1 MPNSIERIETEEAI
15 VGVYTH
21 GRRRIYTSTDL
32 ITEENVIQIVNEA
45 LITHSLNAYEEKYLL
60 DYRRGITP
68 ILARTKDRNAF
79 ICNKIN
85 ENHAEEICTYKNGA
99 FMQQAA
105 FYTARKPK
113 VQSKVG
119 KLNEY
124 LYRSGKAI
132 ADNKVVD
139 NFHTMGLGVLYVE
152 PTDDDEI
159 PVRCYSL
166 SPISSFVV
174 YSLRPG
180 NRPMLG
186 VNVVMAGER
195 MYIDAYTR
203 TKCYRL
209 LGSPATVRR
218 VIDGRMKEQSVATAQ
233 AVIGIEDNALD
244 EIPIIEYRYN
254 SLDMCAFEAAL
265 PLLNALDILASD
277 RLDGVS
283 QFIQSL
289 MVIYGADLPD
299 GETADTMKDKGILVL
314 PRMGDGTQADVK
326 ILSEELNQTQTQ
338 TLVDWT
344 YRQILR
350 VCSMPDTTKGERS
363 TSDTASAVYLR
374 DGFANAQVCARNTED
389 LFRESNA
396 YFDKIFLKILEDKQL
411 LKGLKVSD
419 FELNFVRN
427 ETSGMYEKAQALNL
441 LLNSGVEPTLAFGKS
456 GVSNDPNADVK
467 MSEKWLKMKW
477 GDPDAPTADKP
488 ETMGDEMGSGEP
500 LASPEPTEE
509 RDNNLSDRGSKVAKP
524 EVDGNA
530 QEGGT
535 DSSGYYVK
543 GYWRD

>member
-1 MPNSIERIETEEAI
+1 MPNSIERISDRSEAD
-15 VGVYTH
+15 VVTYGGVYTH
-21 GRRRIYTSTDL
+21 GRRRIYTSEDL
-32 ITEENVIQIVNEA
+32 ITEDNVLQIVNEA
-45 LITHSLNAYEEKYLL
+45 LMTHAWNAYEEKYLL

-68 ILARTKDRNAF
+68 ILQRTKERNSF
-79 ICNKIN
+79 VCNRVT
-85 ENHAEEICTYKNGA
+85 ENHAEEIVTYKNGA
-99 FMQQAA
+99 FLQQSA
-105 FYTARKPK
+105 FYTSRTPK
-113 VQSKVG
+113 AQSKVN

-124 LYRSGKAI
+124 LYRSGKQI

-139 NFHTMGLGVLYVE
+139 SFHTVGLGVLYIE
-152 PTDDDEI
+152 PNDDKEI
-159 PVRCYSL
+159 PVRCYAL
-166 SPISSFVV
+166 NPISAFVV

-180 NRPMLG
+180 NNPMLG
-186 VNVVMAGER
+186 VNIVMAGDKL
-195 MYIDAYTR
+195 YIDAYTR
-203 TKCYRL
+203 EKCFRII
-209 LGSPATVRR
+209 GTPATVRK
-218 VIDGRMKEQSVATAQ
+218 VIDGRMREEQIATAE
-233 AVIGIEDNALD
+233 AVIGVEDNALGD
-244 EIPIIEYRYN
+244 IPIIEYRYN
-254 SLDMCAFEAAL
+254 SLDMGAFEQAL
-265 PLLNALDILASD
+265 PLLDSLNELASD
-277 RLDGVS
+277 RLDGVG

-289 MVIYGADLPD
+289 MVIYGCDLPE
-299 GETADTMKDKGILVL
+299 GETADSMRHKGILVL
-314 PRMGDGTQADVK
+314 PRMGDGSQADVK
-326 ILSEELNQTQTQ
+326 LLSEELNQTQTQ

-344 YRQILR
+344 YRQVLR

-488 ETMGDEMGSGEP
+488 DTMGADESSGEP
-500 LASPEPTEE
+500 LELDKA
-509 RDNNLSDRGSKVAKP
+509 RDNNLSTG
-524 EVDGNA
+524 
-530 QEGGT
+530 
-535 DSSGYYVK
+535 SSGEEASEAENAEK
-543 GYWRD
+543 E

>member
-1 MPNSIERIETEEAI
+1 MPNSIETIDRSLEEDVTLA
-15 VGVYTH
+15 GVYTH
-21 GRRRIYTSTDL
+21 GRRRIYTSIDD
-32 ITEENVIQIVNEA
+32 ITEDNVLQIVNEA
-45 LITHSLNAYEEKYLL
+45 LVTHAWNAYEEKYLS

-68 ILARTKDRNAF
+68 ILQRTKDRNSF
-79 ICNKIN
+79 VLNKITEAN
-85 ENHAEEICTYKNGA
+85 AEMICTYKDGV
-99 FMQQAA
+99 FLSQPA

-124 LYRSGKAI
+124 LYRSGKHL
-132 ADNKVVD
+132 ADNKIVD
-139 NFHTMGLGVLYVE
+139 SFHTTGLGVLYVE
-152 PTDDDEI
+152 PNDDEDV
-159 PVRCYSL
+159 PVRCYAL

-180 NRPMLG
+180 NNPVLG
-186 VNVVMAGER
+186 VNIVMAGDR
-195 MYIDAYTR
+195 LYIDAYSR
-203 TKCYRL
+203 DKCFRI
-209 LGSPATVRR
+209 LGSPAAVRK
-218 VIDGRMKEQSVATAQ
+218 VIDGRIKDENIASAQ
-233 AVIGIEDNALD
+233 AVIGVEQNAIG

-254 SLDMCAFEAAL
+254 SMDMCAFEVAI
-265 PLLNALDILASD
+265 PLMNALDKLASD
-277 RLDGVS
+277 RLDGVD

-289 MVIYGADLPD
+289 LVIYGCDLPE
-299 GETADTMKDKGILVL
+299 GESADTMKKKGVLVL
-314 PRMGDGTQADVK
+314 PRMGDGTQGDVK
-326 ILSEELNQTQTQ
+326 ILASELNQTQTQ

-350 VCSMPDTTKGERS
+350 VCSMPDTTKGDKS

-488 ETMGDEMGSGEP
+488 DTMGVDEESGEP
-500 LASPEPTEE
+500 LEPSEAE
-509 RDNNLSDRGSKVAKP
+509 DNNLSVEKTADAKGGNP
-524 EVDGNA
+524 EEQTQN
-530 QEGGT
+530 
-535 DSSGYYVK
+535 SHFVK
-543 GYWRD
+543 GYWRE

>member
-1 MPNSIERIETEEAI
+1 VSNSIERIDRSSEAD
-15 VGVYTH
+15 VTYAGVYTH
-21 GRRRIYTSTDL
+21 GRRRIYTSEDL
-32 ITEENVIQIVNEA
+32 ITEENILQVVNEA
-45 LITHSLNAYEEKYLL
+45 LMTHAVNATEEKYLS

-68 ILARTKDRNAF
+68 ILQRTKERNAF
-79 ICNKIN
+79 ICNKVN
-85 ENHAEEICTYKNGA
+85 ENHAEEICAFKNGY
-99 FMQQAA
+99 FLSQPS
-105 FYTARKPK
+105 FYTSRNGKS
-113 VQSKVG
+113 QSKVN

-124 LYRSGKAI
+124 LYRSGKHI

-139 NFHTMGLGVLYVE
+139 SFHTVGIGVLYVE
-152 PTDDDEI
+152 PGEDDDT
-159 PVRCYSL
+159 PVRCYAMNPL
-166 SPISSFVV
+166 QAFVV

-180 NRPMLG
+180 NKPMLG
-186 VNVVMAGER
+186 ISMVMGGAR
-195 MYIDAYTR
+195 LYIDAYTKD
-203 TKCYRL
+203 KCYRII
-209 LGSPATVRR
+209 GSPASVRK
-218 VIDGRMKEQSVATAQ
+218 VVDGRMVDGIATAQ
-233 AVIGIEDNALD
+233 AVYKVDENAIG

-265 PLLNALDILASD
+265 PLLDALDELASD
-277 RLDGVS
+277 RLDGVG

-299 GETADTMKDKGILVL
+299 GETAETMKSKGILVL

-326 ILSEELNQTQTQ
+326 ILSEELNQSQTQ

-350 VCSMPDTTKGERS
+350 VCSMPDTTKGGTS
-363 TSDTASAVYLR
+363 TSDTASAVFLR

-396 YFDKIFLKILEDKQL
+396 YFDRILLKILEGKQL
-411 LKGLKVSD
+411 IKGLKISD

-488 ETMGDEMGSGEP
+488 DTMGADEGSGEP
-500 LASPEPTEE
+500 LEPAEAM
-509 RDNNLSDRGSKVAKP
+509 DNNLSVSDGESVTEPGS
-524 EVDGNA
+524 D
-530 QEGGT
+530 QEGGKPQT
-535 DSSGYYVK
+535 SHYVK

>member
-1 MPNSIERIETEEAI
+1 MPNSIERIDRSSETELSFA
-15 VGVYTH
+15 GVYTH
-21 GRRRIYTSTDL
+21 GRRRIYTSETE
-32 ITEENVIQIVNEA
+32 ITRENVLHVVNEA
-45 LITHSLNAYEEKYLL
+45 LMTHSVNAMEEKYLS

-68 ILARTKDRNAF
+68 ILSRTKERNTF

-99 FMQQAA
+99 FLQQPA

-113 VQSKVG
+113 AQNKVT

-124 LYRSGKAI
+124 LYRSGKHL

-139 NFHTMGLGVLYVE
+139 SFHTVGLGVLYIE
-152 PTDDDEI
+152 PNDDDEI

-166 SPISSFVV
+166 NPISAFVV

-186 VNVVMAGER
+186 INIVMGGER
-195 MYIDAYTR
+195 LYIDAYTDK
-203 TKCYRL
+203 KCFRL
-209 LGSPATVRR
+209 VGTPASVRK
-218 VIDGRMKEQSVATAQ
+218 VIDGRMRNEDVAVAE
-233 AVIGIEDNALD
+233 AIIGEEDNALG

-265 PLLNALDILASD
+265 PLLDALDELASD
-277 RLDGVS
+277 RLDGVG

-289 MVIYGADLPD
+289 MVIYGCDLPE
-299 GETADTMKDKGILVL
+299 GESADTMKHKGILVL
-314 PRMGDGTQADVK
+314 PRMGDGTQGDVK
-326 ILSEELNQTQTQ
+326 LLTEELNQTQTQ

-344 YRQILR
+344 YRQVLR

-389 LFRESNA
+389 LFRESNS

-411 LKGLKVSD
+411 VKGLKVSD

-488 ETMGDEMGSGEP
+488 DTMGAEEGSGEP
-500 LASPEPTEE
+500 LEPTEE
-509 RDNNLSDRGSKVAKP
+509 MDNNLSVSDGESVSEPGSS
-524 EVDGNA
+524 
-530 QEGGT
+530 QEGGKPQT
-535 DSSGYYVK
+535 SHYVK